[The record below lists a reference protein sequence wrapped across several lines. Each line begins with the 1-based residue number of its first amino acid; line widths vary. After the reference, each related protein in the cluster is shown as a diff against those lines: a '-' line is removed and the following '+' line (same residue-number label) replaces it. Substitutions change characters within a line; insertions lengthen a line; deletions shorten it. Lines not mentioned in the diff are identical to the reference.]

1 MRRAFERAARHY
13 DGAAMLQRE
22 VCGELAQTLPDLA
35 PRRILDAG
43 SGTGFGAAPLR
54 RRYPEAQI
62 VGLDI
67 AAGMLLAAR
76 DKGEAGPAVC
86 GDIEGLPFAAAAFDL
101 VWSSLAV
108 QWLEDLGRGLAEL
121 RRVLA
126 PGGAL
131 RLATFGAATLMEL
144 REAFR
149 DVDGHTHVHRFASA
163 DRLAQAASDA
173 GLCGVGVAS
182 RRRVLHYADM
192 HAVMRELKAIGAH
205 NATVG
210 RPTGLTGRRRWQQVA
225 DRYEALRYGGTL
237 PATYEILYLEA
248 LLP

>member
-13 DGAAMLQRE
+13 DRAAVLQRE
-22 VCGELAQTLPDLA
+22 VCGELAQTLPDMA

-43 SGTGFGAAPLR
+43 SGTGFGAAPLH
-54 RRYPEAQI
+54 RRYPAARI
-62 VGLDI
+62 VALDI

-76 DKGEAGPAVC
+76 DKGETGPAVC
-86 GDIEGLPFAAAAFDL
+86 GDIERLPFAAGAFEL
-101 VWSSLAV
+101 VWSNLAV
-108 QWLEDLGRGLAEL
+108 QWLEDLQRGLAEL

-144 REAFR
+144 REDFR

-163 DRLAQAASDA
+163 DGLAQAASDA
-173 GLCGVGVAS
+173 GLCAVGVAS
-182 RRRVLHYADM
+182 RRRVLHYPDM
-192 HAVMRELKAIGAH
+192 QAVMRELKAVGAH

-225 DRYEALRYGGTL
+225 SRYEARRQGQVL

-248 LLP
+248 HSP